1 VVSINNPS
9 AAVPA
14 GERRMLEDRDD
25 VEVLK
30 AMAIAQFAGSVIV
43 VSGMN
48 AARRV
53 ESWPSTLRG

>member
-1 VVSINNPS
+1 VNGSCS
-9 AAVPA
+9 
-14 GERRMLEDRDD
+14 RTD

-30 AMAIAQFAGSVIV
+30 AMAIAPFAGSVIV

-53 ESWPSTLRG
+53 EWWPSTLRG